1 VGTTVLLTTQYLEEA
16 DHLAQRIAVV
26 DHGRITAQGTAAQ
39 LKGTIGTMVL
49 AVRLADPGDA
59 ENAGALL
66 ADPAATDAPLIDTS
80 AGEIRLAV
88 SDPGVSAEAVRRLD
102 TRQMRIAAIE
112 LQQPSLDDVFLR
124 LTGRP
129 AHHDADQPTREN
141 A

>member
-1 VGTTVLLTTQYLEEA
+1 MGTTVLLTTQYLEEA

-39 LKGTIGTMVL
+39 LKATIGTMV
-49 AVRLADPGDA
+49 
-59 ENAGALL
+59 L

-88 SDPGVSAEAVRRLD
+88 SDPGVSAEAFGRLD